1 MKIILVLG
9 SPNEPDGT
17 LSEMA
22 KSRLAICREL
32 YEPETYKIVLTG
44 GFGSHFNTT
53 DKPHSYYLK
62 QNLVSE
68 NVREEDILALI
79 ESRHSVEDATL
90 SKWIIAEYKPEE
102 IIIVTSDYHFERV
115 KMIFE
120 AVYAPFTNFSF
131 SIASSENVAFE
142 ILNPLI
148 QHEKVAVQDLLDHG
162 VRF

>member
-9 SPNEPDGT
+9 SPNEPDGK

-22 KSRLAICREL
+22 KSRIAICREL
-32 YEPETYKIVLTG
+32 YKPETYKIVLTG
-44 GFGSHFNTT
+44 GFGPHFNTT

-90 SKWIIAEYKPEE
+90 SKWIIAKYQPEE
-102 IIIVTSDYHFERV
+102 IFIVTSDYHFERA
-115 KMIFE
+115 KIIFE
-120 AVYAPFTNFSF
+120 AVYAPFTDFSF

-142 ILNPLI
+142 ILNRLI